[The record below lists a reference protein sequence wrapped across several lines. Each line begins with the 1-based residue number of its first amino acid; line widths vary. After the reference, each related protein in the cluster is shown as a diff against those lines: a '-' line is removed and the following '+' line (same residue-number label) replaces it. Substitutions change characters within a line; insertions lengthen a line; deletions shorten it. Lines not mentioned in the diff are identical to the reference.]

1 MKLLVDASDKRGRV
15 VLTGSQSYRL
25 MHGVLESLAGRVG
38 ILDLSG
44 VSDVCEAIVA
54 ATATNSRLADS
65 VVDEVEERVRQSFGV
80 SPLSIEGRS
89 DGRWI
94 LIDYGS
100 VIVHLFTPEARDF
113 YRIERLWGDAPRIE
127 LGL

>member
-1 MKLLVDASDKRGRV
+1 M
-15 VLTGSQSYRL
+15 
-25 MHGVLESLAGRVG
+25 
-38 ILDLSG
+38 
-44 VSDVCEAIVA
+44 CEAIVA
-54 ATATNSRLADS
+54 ATAGNSRLADS
-65 VVDEVEERVRQSFGV
+65 VVDEVEERVRQSCGV

-94 LIDYGS
+94 LVDYGS